1 MYMTLINI
9 NIIIYS
15 ASIFI
20 LTKNLF
26 NRNNSQISNFIK
38 IISNNTFGIY
48 LIHPLI
54 IDKINWNKI
63 NKLFSSLKVIFRIPL
78 ICSLIFILSLLISII
93 IKYIPIIGNYIF

>member
-1 MYMTLINI
+1 MKLINL

-20 LTKNLF
+20 LIKNLF
-26 NRNNSQISNFIK
+26 NNQNQISNFIK

-54 IDKINWNKI
+54 IDKIKLNKF
-63 NKLFSSLKVIFRIPL
+63 NKLFSSLKIIFRIPL
-78 ICSLIFILSLLISII
+78 ICSFIFILSLLISII